1 MDCGGFVSLC
11 LPHLVYSGSML
22 APKAGSDLIFKLKR
36 TLAPNKMA
44 GLASWYGKE
53 PRLHKALHLLPLL
66 GLQIQQRLGQV
77 DSNDRL
83 ATNKI
88 LFACEIRMEYGG

>member
-1 MDCGGFVSLC
+1 
-11 LPHLVYSGSML
+11 
-22 APKAGSDLIFKLKR
+22 
-36 TLAPNKMA
+36 MA
-44 GLASWYGKE
+44 CLASWYGKE
-53 PRLHKALHLLPLL
+53 PGVHKALHLLPLL

-88 LFACEIRMEYGG
+88 LFACEIRM